1 MRIPINLASE
11 PFRRDRP
18 LIVGSIAA
26 GTLLLASLALFIY
39 LGIKEREHTAEAR
52 ETLAKLNVELRGLA
66 DRQTKLDAVL
76 RQPNNAEVLDRSIFV
91 NDLLL
96 RKAVSW
102 TRIFDDLER
111 VVPHN
116 VRIIQVRP
124 QIGGNNELLLD
135 MVVGAQAG
143 ENVLNLLMQLESS
156 EVFGATTIHTMQPPS
171 QTDPLFRYRVSVRYA
186 QKL

>member
-18 LIVGSIAA
+18 LIVGSVAA
-26 GTLLLASLALFIY
+26 AVLLLASLGVLIY
-39 LGIKEREHTAEAR
+39 LGLAEREHTAEAR
-52 ETLAKLNVELRGLA
+52 QTLSDLNGQLRALA
-66 DRQTKLDAVL
+66 AEQTKLDGVL
-76 RQPNNAEVLDRSIFV
+76 RQPANAEVLDRSQFV
-91 NDLLL
+91 NALLM

-102 TRIFDDLER
+102 TKIFDDLEK

-116 VRIIQVRP
+116 VRLIQVRP

-135 MVVGAQAG
+135 MIVGAQAG